1 MIAAGFALTAVAP
14 PLLHIFESG
23 GFSVRL
29 SFFKAS
35 LDRHINIAIMGI
47 FLLVAGLTVFIQ
59 VVDDGF
65 MEGLS
70 KLTDL
75 IPEFNTSVKL
85 VQYMKLGITIS
96 IIGLV
101 AMVVGVF
108 NHFITVLMLGFTG
121 IALAL
126 SCMIGPRDSDY
137 CRSVPPQMRLLLG
150 GLMIV
155 LAIASFTTSRVFPST
170 ALTIITGGLLI
181 MISSIGFSI
190 LLAEFYKVFD
200 SPTLWIASLIAL
212 TVVLIPLSFLMLY
225 LELPEIIV
233 KIDRNYRG

>member
-1 MIAAGFALTAVAP
+1 MITTGFALTAVAP

-59 VVDDGF
+59 IVDDGF
-65 MEGLS
+65 IKGLS

-75 IPEFNTSVKL
+75 IPDE
-85 VQYMKLGITIS
+85 
-96 IIGLV
+96 V
-101 AMVVGVF
+101 A
-108 NHFITVLMLGFTG
+108 
-121 IALAL
+121 
-126 SCMIGPRDSDY
+126 SQR
-137 CRSVPPQMRLLLG
+137 
-150 GLMIV
+150 LMIV
-155 LAIASFTTSRVFPST
+155 LALASFTTSRVSPST
-170 ALTIITGGLLI
+170 ASTIITGGLLI
-181 MISSIGFSI
+181 MISSIGLSI

-200 SPTLWIASLIAL
+200 SPTLWIASLVAL

-233 KIDRNYRG
+233 KNC